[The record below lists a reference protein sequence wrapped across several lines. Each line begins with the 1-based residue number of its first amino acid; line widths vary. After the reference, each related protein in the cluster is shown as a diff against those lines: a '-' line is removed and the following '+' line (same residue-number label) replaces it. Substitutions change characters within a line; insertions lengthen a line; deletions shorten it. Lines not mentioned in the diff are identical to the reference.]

1 MTNTSQRPARRAWLK
16 KLAIIVII
24 IVLAVIA
31 WRLFFTHSSSSTG
44 GAPPGRPAMGPG
56 MGPGMG
62 ADSANIVHAV
72 NAQQADVPVYV
83 SAPGTVIPNASVT
96 VTSRITGQLDKV
108 LFTEGQK
115 VTAGQLLAQIDD
127 RDYQATLAQYQGALA
142 ENQALL
148 KNAELTLAR
157 YRKLY
162 AQDSLAKQDLESQI
176 ATVGQYRGTVQQDIA
191 QINNAKVSISYARIT
206 APVTGRVGLRL
217 VDAGNLVQS
226 GDTTGIVTI
235 TQMQP
240 AAVTFSV
247 PQSYV
252 GQLASKLHQGQV
264 LPATAFDQDGSTVL
278 AQGDVRFI
286 SNTIDTATGSVAL
299 KAMFANENEAL
310 FANQFVNLRL
320 QIDLLKQATVVSTQ
334 AIQLS
339 SDGSFVFII
348 KPDNTV
354 VRQAV
359 KTGPLFGNDQ
369 QVILSGVKPGDKLVS
384 DGIDRLTSGSKVTVA
399 DAKATQSAEN
409 KAE

>member
-1 MTNTSQRPARRAWLK
+1 MTTTSHENTRRHWLK
-16 KLAIIVII
+16 RIVIALIIIAIAIIV
-24 IVLAVIA
+24 
-31 WRLFFTHSSSSTG
+31 WRVVFTPQVPSGQKSRHQMMEMFGG
-44 GAPPGRPAMGPG
+44 GAT
-56 MGPGMG
+56 
-62 ADSANIVHAV
+62 IVHAATV
-72 NAQQADVPVYV
+72 TQADVPVYV

-115 VTAGQLLAQIDD
+115 VSAGQLLAQIDD

-142 ENQALL
+142 QNQALL

-162 AQDSLAKQDLESQI
+162 AQDSLSKQDLESQI
-176 ATVGQYRGTVQQDIA
+176 ATVGQYRGTVAQDIA

-206 APVTGRVGLRL
+206 APISGRVGLRL

-226 GDTTGIVTI
+226 GDSTGIVTI

-247 PQSYV
+247 PQRYV
-252 GQLASKLHQGQV
+252 YDLSNQLHQGQS
-264 LPATAFDQDGSTVL
+264 LPATAFDQDGTTEL
-278 AQGDVRFI
+278 AQGEVRFI
-286 SNTIDTATGSVAL
+286 SNTIDTSTGSVEL
-299 KAMFANENEAL
+299 KAMFTNQDERL

-320 QIDLLKQATVVSTQ
+320 QTALLKQATVVSSQ

-339 SDGSFVFII
+339 SDGSFVFLI

-354 VRQAV
+354 VRQKV
-359 KTGPLFGNDQ
+359 ETGPMYGEDRQ
-369 QVILSGVKPGDKLVS
+369 AILSGVKAGDRLVTE
-384 DGIDRLTSGSKVTVA
+384 GIDRLTTGSKVTVSE
-399 DAKATQSAEN
+399 DKAANTPSQTKVSA
-409 KAE
+409 

>member
-1 MTNTSQRPARRAWLK
+1 MTTTSQRPARRTWLK
-16 KLAIIVII
+16 KLAIGLII
-24 IVLAVIA
+24 LVLAIVV
-31 WRLFFTHSSSSTG
+31 WRQFFTHSAAPTGKHAMFAAMG
-44 GAPPGRPAMGPG
+44 GAT
-56 MGPGMG
+56 
-62 ADSANIVHAV
+62 IVHAV
-72 NAQQADVPVYV
+72 TATQADVPVYV

-108 LFTEGQK
+108 LFTEGQQ

-142 ENQALL
+142 QNQALL

-162 AQDSLAKQDLESQI
+162 AQDSLSKQDLESQI

-206 APVTGRVGLRL
+206 APVSGRVGLRL

-226 GDTTGIVTI
+226 GDSTGIVTI

-252 GQLASKLHQGQV
+252 RQLSQKLHQGQA
-264 LPATAFDQDGSTVL
+264 LAATAFDQDGTTVL
-278 AQGDVRFI
+278 AQGEVRFI
-286 SNTIDTATGSVAL
+286 SNTIDTTTGTVAL
-299 KAMFANENEAL
+299 KAMFANRDESL

-320 QIDLLKQATVVSTQ
+320 EVDQLPQATVVSTQ

-339 SDGSFVFII
+339 SDGSFVFIVR
-348 KPDNTV
+348 PDNTV

-359 KTGPLFGNDQ
+359 KTGPYYGEGK
-369 QVILSGVKPGDKLVS
+369 QVILSGVKPGDRLVS
-384 DGIDRLTSGSKVTVA
+384 EGIDRLTNGSKVTVA
-399 DAKATQSAEN
+399 DQPSAASTEN
-409 KAE
+409 KAG

>member
-1 MTNTSQRPARRAWLK
+1 MTNTSQRPVRRTWLK
-16 KLAIIVII
+16 KLAILLSLV
-24 IVLAVIA
+24 VLAVII
-31 WRLFFTHSSSSTG
+31 WRLYATHSSSSSG
-44 GAPPGRPAMGPG
+44 GPPMGRHGMRPG
-56 MGPGMG
+56 MGG
-62 ADSANIVHAV
+62 ANIVHAV
-72 NAQQADVPVYV
+72 RAQQADVPVYV

-108 LFTEGQK
+108 FFTEGQK

-148 KNAELTLAR
+148 NNAELTLAR

-162 AQDSLAKQDLESQI
+162 AQDSLSKQDLESQI
-176 ATVGQYRGTVQQDIA
+176 ATVGQYRGSVQQDLA

-206 APVTGRVGLRL
+206 APVSGRVGLRL

-226 GDTTGIVTI
+226 GDSTGIVTI

-247 PQSYV
+247 PQRYV
-252 GQLASKLHQGQV
+252 GELSTKLHQGQA
-264 LPATAFDQDGSTVL
+264 LPATAFDQDGTTVL
-278 AQGDVRFI
+278 AEGEVRFI
-286 SNTIDTATGSVAL
+286 SNTIDTTTGSIAL
-299 KAMFANENEAL
+299 KAMFANEKESL

-320 QIDLLKQATVVSTQ
+320 QIDRLKQATVVSTQ

-348 KPDNTV
+348 QPDNTV
-354 VRQAV
+354 IRQAV
-359 KTGPLFGNDQ
+359 KTGPLFGEDQ
-369 QVILSGVKPGDKLVS
+369 QVVFSGVKPGDRVVS
-384 DGIDRLTSGSKVTVA
+384 DGIDRLVTGSKVTVA
-399 DAKATQSAEN
+399 DETPSTTSSESAQS

>member
-1 MTNTSQRPARRAWLK
+1 MTNTSQRPVRRTWLK
-16 KLAIIVII
+16 KLAILLSLV
-24 IVLAVIA
+24 VLAVII
-31 WRLFFTHSSSSTG
+31 WRLYATHSSSSSG
-44 GAPPGRPAMGPG
+44 GPPGRHGMRPG
-56 MGPGMG
+56 MGGT
-62 ADSANIVHAV
+62 NIVHAV
-72 NAQQADVPVYV
+72 RAQQADVPVYV

-108 LFTEGQK
+108 FFTEGQK

-148 KNAELTLAR
+148 NNAELTLAR

-162 AQDSLAKQDLESQI
+162 AQDSLSKQDLESQI
-176 ATVGQYRGTVQQDIA
+176 ATVGQYRGSVQQDLA

-206 APVTGRVGLRL
+206 APVSGRVGLRL

-226 GDTTGIVTI
+226 GDSTGIVTI

-247 PQSYV
+247 PQRYV
-252 GQLASKLHQGQV
+252 GELSTKLHQGQA
-264 LPATAFDQDGSTVL
+264 LPATAFDQDGTTVL
-278 AQGDVRFI
+278 AEGDVRFI
-286 SNTIDTATGSVAL
+286 SNTIDTTTGSIAL
-299 KAMFANENEAL
+299 KAMFANEKESL

-320 QIDLLKQATVVSTQ
+320 QIDRLKQATVVSTQ

-348 KPDNTV
+348 QPDNTV
-354 VRQAV
+354 IRQAV
-359 KTGPLFGNDQ
+359 KTGPLFGEDQ
-369 QVILSGVKPGDKLVS
+369 QVVFSGVKPGDRVVS
-384 DGIDRLTSGSKVTVA
+384 DGIDRLVTGSKVTVA
-399 DAKATQSAEN
+399 DETPSTTSSESAQS

>member
-1 MTNTSQRPARRAWLK
+1 MTNTSQRPVRRTWLK
-16 KLAIIVII
+16 KLAIVLI
-24 IVLAVIA
+24 IVVVAVVA
-31 WRLFFTHSSSSTG
+31 WRLFFTQSSSPTG
-44 GAPPGRPAMGPG
+44 AAPAGRHAMRG
-56 MGPGMG
+56 GMG
-62 ADSANIVHAV
+62 AGGATIVHAV
-72 NAQQADVPVYV
+72 SAKQADVPVYV

-115 VTAGQLLAQIDD
+115 VSAGQLLAQIDD

-162 AQDSLAKQDLESQI
+162 AQDSLSKQDLESQI

-226 GDTTGIVTI
+226 GDSTGIVTI

-252 GQLASKLHQGQV
+252 GQLAKKLHQGQA
-264 LPATAFDQDGSTVL
+264 LPATAFDQDGTTVL
-278 AQGDVRFI
+278 AEGEVRFI
-286 SNTIDTATGSVAL
+286 SNTIDTTTGSVAL
-299 KAMFANENEAL
+299 KAMFTNQDESL

-320 QIDLLKQATVVSTQ
+320 QIDQLKQATVVSTQ

-339 SDGSFVFII
+339 SDGSFVFVIR
-348 KPDNTV
+348 PDNTV

-359 KTGPLFGNDQ
+359 NTGPLFGNDQ
-369 QVILSGVKPGDKLVS
+369 QVVLSGIKPGDRLVS
-384 DGIDRLTSGSKVTVA
+384 EGIDRLTTGSKVTVA
-399 DAKATQSAEN
+399 DQTAPQSAEN

>member
-31 WRLFFTHSSSSTG
+31 WRLFFTHSSSSSAG
-44 GAPPGRPAMGPG
+44 GAPSGRHAMGPG
-56 MGPGMG
+56 MGAG
-62 ADSANIVHAV
+62 AATIVHAV

-162 AQDSLAKQDLESQI
+162 AQDSLSKQDLESQI

-252 GQLASKLHQGQV
+252 GQLASKLHQGQA

-286 SNTIDTATGSVAL
+286 SNTIDTSTGSVAL
-299 KAMFANENEAL
+299 KAMFANQNEAL

-348 KPDNTV
+348 QPDNTV

-359 KTGPLFGNDQ
+359 KTGPLFGDDQ

-384 DGIDRLTSGSKVTVA
+384 DGIDRLTTGSKVTVS

>member
-31 WRLFFTHSSSSTG
+31 WRLFFTHSSSSSAG
-44 GAPPGRPAMGPG
+44 GTPSGRHAMGPG
-56 MGPGMG
+56 MGAG
-62 ADSANIVHAV
+62 AATIVHAV

-162 AQDSLAKQDLESQI
+162 AQDSLSKQDLESQI

-252 GQLASKLHQGQV
+252 GQLASKLHQGQA
-264 LPATAFDQDGSTVL
+264 LPATALDQDGSTVL

-286 SNTIDTATGSVAL
+286 SNTIDTSTGSVAL
-299 KAMFANENEAL
+299 KAMFANQNEAL

-348 KPDNTV
+348 QPDNTV

-359 KTGPLFGNDQ
+359 KTGPLFGDDQ

-384 DGIDRLTSGSKVTVA
+384 DGIDRLTTGSKVTVA